1 MEIKTNTK
9 RILAEAEM
17 AKCGYEFI
25 INDKMFDIHKIKKT
39 RFKENYKITLVVKD
53 KDGFILDEN
62 FIALAYNLKH
72 AKKIALEFYKD
83 ELL

>member
-1 MEIKTNTK
+1 
-9 RILAEAEM
+9 M
-17 AKCGYEFI
+17 A
-25 INDKMFDIHKIKKT
+25 NLHNIHKIKKT
-39 RFKENYKITLVVKD
+39 RFKENYRITLVVKD

-62 FIALAYNLKH
+62 WIALAYNLKH